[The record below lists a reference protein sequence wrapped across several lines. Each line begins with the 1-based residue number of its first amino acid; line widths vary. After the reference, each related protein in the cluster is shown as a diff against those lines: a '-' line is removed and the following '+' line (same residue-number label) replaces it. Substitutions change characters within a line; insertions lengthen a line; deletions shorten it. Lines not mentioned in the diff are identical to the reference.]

1 MQGQTLAFDTRNMP
15 PFLTRMDLF
24 SPPRIAIAGRYR
36 SPLGFEDDSFVATLA
51 RSVDVRVVPASP
63 TPLGMLRLL
72 RDGARAI
79 MHDRC
84 EAVHLLD
91 ARLAPAALMLRARF
105 GVPVSVTLVRSD
117 SGSGRRLRRPRSS
130 LVHHLDEAFTS
141 DEEVIRVL
149 AQRARQ
155 LPVTLTTPA
164 AARLPDPSKRRLAAM
179 VRLLHDITPG
189 RLIVAVPWP
198 PDGEQVRW
206 FRDAVAPLLHGN
218 PVCLLLG
225 APGWREARLLAGAF
239 GLRGS
244 MRVHVGTLDVDTIA
258 AAARCAD
265 MFVLPG
271 EPQHAGSID
280 DLLLALIASN
290 VPVVAG
296 GGIRSAVL
304 DHERNAF
311 VIDPGDAMGVVSTL
325 NKLLALPAV
334 QRHYLGEEFA
344 AHALRRWTWD
354 AAVETYAERFAAL
367 VGRPRIPAELRAA

>member
-1 MQGQTLAFDTRNMP
+1 MP
-15 PFLTRMDLF
+15 PFRTRADLC
-24 SPPRIAIAGRYR
+24 SPPRVAIAGRYR
-36 SPLGFEDDSFVATLA
+36 SPLGFEDHSFVATLS
-51 RSVDVRVVPASP
+51 RSVDVRVLAASP

-91 ARLAPAALMLRARF
+91 AQLAPAALMLRARF
-105 GVPVSVTLVRSD
+105 GVPVSVTLARSD
-117 SGSGRRLRRPRSS
+117 AGSGRRLRPWLS
-130 LVHHLDEAFTS
+130 LVHRLDEAFTS
-141 DEEVIRVL
+141 DEELIHVL
-149 AQRARQ
+149 ARRARQ
-155 LPVTLTTPA
+155 LPVTVTAPA
-164 AARLPDPSKRRLAAM
+164 AAPLPEPSKGRLASM

-225 APGWREARLLAGAF
+225 APGRREARLLAGAI

-244 MRVHVGTLDVDTIA
+244 MRVHVGTLDADTIA

-265 MFVLPG
+265 VFAVPG
-271 EPQHAGSID
+271 EPQHGGSID

-296 GGIRSAVL
+296 GAIRSAVL

-311 VIDPGDAMGVVSTL
+311 AVNSGDAMGMVSTL

-354 AAVETYAERFAAL
+354 AAVETYAERFAAI
-367 VGRPRIPAELRAA
+367 VDRPQIPAELRAA